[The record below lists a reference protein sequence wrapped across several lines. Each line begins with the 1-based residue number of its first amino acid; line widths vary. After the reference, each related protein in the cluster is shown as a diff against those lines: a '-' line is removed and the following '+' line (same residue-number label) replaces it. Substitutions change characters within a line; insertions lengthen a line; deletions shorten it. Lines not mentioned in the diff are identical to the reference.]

1 MLDPS
6 VDGFPRL
13 RRCGCWR
20 SCHFGTRWEARNRG
34 NWCSSCSRWDPIP
47 NIPTGSNWS
56 VKDPGNIGNFNILQ
70 RQGDT
75 METILGHAGLPGVA
89 SRGSCK
95 WSMKLAW
102 ILGVPFG
109 DTRFRLATVLFCH
122 TLFSI
127 SQGELK
133 KMTRP
138 SQEKLKYAEHRT
150 LFMICVCLILFEL
163 LPSDFCDMFYCFMY
177 FLFCFCARLGALS
190 GYALWQ
196 YLSSDGAGRALRT
209 FDGILCREA
218 GSCLTKGCKGKTME
232 SILFFHIDFC
242 LSAYVG
248 IVILMFVH
256 LYMIRFKVYP
266 FSLNACLCT
275 TWMCGFPFLPCA
287 FQVEQRVMDLCG
299 GEASL
304 SLRLAARACS
314 DDEACWRKWRATAMF
329 ALRIARFY
337 SALVLSKRLKHS
349 ETRMVVW
356 SIYAEFARRKEF
368 LPPWEHVRWG
378 LACLNRP
385 SVLACLLTLERSM
398 QQNGRVFLGMT
409 AWCPRPGPPCFQEV
423 WSCVKL
429 FSET

>member
-1 MLDPS
+1 MVP
-6 VDGFPRL
+6 VV
-13 RRCGCWR
+13 RCAHLTASWV
-20 SCHFGTRWEARNRG
+20 E
-34 NWCSSCSRWDPIP
+34 
-47 NIPTGSNWS
+47 
-56 VKDPGNIGNFNILQ
+56 
-70 RQGDT
+70 RQG
-75 METILGHAGLPGVA
+75 
-89 SRGSCK
+89 
-95 WSMKLAW
+95 LAW
-102 ILGVPFG
+102 PR
-109 DTRFRLATVLFCH
+109 DA
-122 TLFSI
+122 
-127 SQGELK
+127 
-133 KMTRP
+133 
-138 SQEKLKYAEHRT
+138 
-150 LFMICVCLILFEL
+150 
-163 LPSDFCDMFYCFMY
+163 
-177 FLFCFCARLGALS
+177 
-190 GYALWQ
+190 
-196 YLSSDGAGRALRT
+196 
-209 FDGILCREA
+209 
-218 GSCLTKGCKGKTME
+218 KGKQWK
-232 SILFFHIDFC
+232 
-242 LSAYVG
+242 AYYFSTLIFASLPMWGIG
-248 IVILMFVH
+248 IVVLMFVH

-329 ALRIARFY
+329 ALWIARFY

-378 LACLNRP
+378 LARLNRP

-409 AWCPRPGPPCFQEV
+409 AWCPRPGSPCFQEV
-423 WSCVKL
+423 WNCVKL